1 MTELYVDSGQMA
13 VIPIEGI
20 DKCGHDMLKRGG
32 DGILV
37 VNLGGP
43 GEYEF
48 YSNRD
53 HSRADDF
60 GTHGDHLVG
69 TLKTSSGV
77 VVLSDPCYVFED
89 GWGEGGNYSRACDAN
104 HGGGELGEFEVHKD
118 GEVVGQGVVT
128 STAYGDGGYPCCVH
142 TDQDNVTTRI
152 EIKFVEDKCETCDH
166 DESDC
171 QCCYTCGQYP
181 CECCE
186 ECGYANCSGE
196 CQEED
201 EDE

>member
-20 DKCGHDMLKRGG
+20 DQCGHDMIKRSS
-32 DGILV
+32 GILV

-48 YSNRD
+48 FVT
-53 HSRADDF
+53 HEQTRADSF
-60 GTHGDHLVG
+60 GTVGDTHAG
-69 TLKTSSGV
+69 TLKTSSGI
-77 VVLSDPCYVFED
+77 VVLTDPCYVFED
-89 GWGEGGNYSRACDAN
+89 GYGEGGNYDRACAQTLGSN
-104 HGGGELGEFEVHKD
+104 SHGEFDVQKD
-118 GEVVGQGVVT
+118 GKSVGQGVVT
-128 STAYGDGGYPCCVH
+128 CTAYGDGGYPCHVR
-142 TDQDNVTTRI
+142 TDDDNVTTRI
-152 EIKFVEDKCETCDH
+152 EIKFVEDQCETCHH

-186 ECGYANCSGE
+186 ECGYANCDGG
-196 CQEED
+196 CQDED